1 MLTIKATYL
10 VDEFYEKLI
19 DLTSQYQEVTCTEGY
34 DMTYTDTMKKGW
46 AKVKSAFASKENP
59 FVGIWEDGTP
69 IKGFYAEDG
78 SCTFENIKNW
88 LDDYKR
94 KNTTEDRQKDTP
106 VNEN

>member
-10 VDEFYEKLI
+10 VDEFYEKLV
-19 DLTSQYQEVTCTEGY
+19 DLIEEYDFIEHIEGY
-34 DMTYTDTMKKGW
+34 DMTYTDTKKKGW
-46 AKVKSAFASKENP
+46 ARVCSCFAFKQFPA
-59 FVGIWEDGTP
+59 VGVWEDGTP

-94 KNTTEDRQKDTP
+94 KNTTEDR
-106 VNEN
+106 